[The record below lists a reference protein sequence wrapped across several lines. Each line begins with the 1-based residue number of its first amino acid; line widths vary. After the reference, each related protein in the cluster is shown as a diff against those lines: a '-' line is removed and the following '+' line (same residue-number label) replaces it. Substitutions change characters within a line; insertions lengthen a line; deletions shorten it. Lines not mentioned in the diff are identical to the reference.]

1 MPNTPLQTFRTVE
14 PANYG
19 FGSSATMASRPFVL
33 YHARGTQVATQTAA
47 TSTLA
52 YPTFTGSGQQTR
64 FQPWTVRTQDNHY
77 PVVIPNA
84 YDRVFVFPMFVI
96 DTINGVTGNTGS
108 TAEVATDT
116 SVAIP
121 PTAYTAPL
129 IMPFGRFPESTYNP
143 NTVNPQHSRTPWDL
157 IKKFN
162 RSFTVLPDAEPT
174 GIWTVLPPYATNFTT
189 SNGQVVAVP
198 SASNPVSTPRG
209 TGSGVGIGSA
219 YQLPPDLSVG
229 LQATSNGVVSNTASQ
244 YLATSVSQIWSGAG
258 IEFSTMGCEE
268 LVVSLIGAPTN
279 LPTVTLNAQSTSG
292 TGAVQG
298 AAAINFFLM
307 GVFLG

>member
-33 YHARGTQVATQTAA
+33 YHSRGTPVVTQTAA
-47 TSTLA
+47 NGTLG
-52 YPTFTGSGQQTR
+52 YPAFTGSLAPTR
-64 FQPWTVRTQDNHY
+64 FQPWTVRDQNNHY
-77 PVVIPNA
+77 PVKIPNA

-96 DTINGVTGNTGS
+96 DTVNGVTGNTGS
-108 TAEVATDT
+108 TTEVVTDT
-116 SVAIP
+116 SVATP
-121 PTAYTAPL
+121 PTSYTAPL

-143 NTVNPQHSRTPWDL
+143 DTVNPQHSRSPWDL
-157 IKKFN
+157 IKNLN
-162 RSFTVLPDAEPT
+162 RSFTLIPDPQTT
-174 GIWTVLPPYATNFTT
+174 GIWTALPPYATNFTT

-209 TGSGVGIGSA
+209 TSSGVGIGNA
-219 YQLPPDLSVG
+219 YQLPPDMSLGFQSTNNT
-229 LQATSNGVVSNTASQ
+229 AASNTASVF
-244 YLATSVSQIWSGAG
+244 AAGGSQVWSGAG

-268 LVVSLIGAPTN
+268 LVVSLIAAPTN
-279 LPTVTLNAQSTSG
+279 LPAVTLGAQPTTG
-292 TGAVQG
+292 TGAAQG

>member
-47 TSTLA
+47 SGTLA
-52 YPTFTGSGQQTR
+52 YPAFTGSGQQTR
-64 FQPWTVRTQDNHY
+64 FQPWTVRNQDNHY
-77 PVVIPNA
+77 PVMVPNA

-108 TAEVATDT
+108 TTEVPTET
-116 SVAIP
+116 SVATP
-121 PTAYTAPL
+121 STSYTAPL

-157 IKKFN
+157 IKNFN
-162 RSFTVLPDAEPT
+162 RSFTVFPDAQTT

-189 SNGQVVAVP
+189 SNGQIVAAP
-198 SASNPVSTPRG
+198 SATNPVSTPRG
-209 TGSGVGIGSA
+209 TGSSVGIGSA
-219 YQLPPDLSVG
+219 YQLPPDMSLG
-229 LQATSNGVVSNTASQ
+229 FQATTSAATNAASV
-244 YLATSVSQIWSGAG
+244 YNASGSQVWSGAG

-279 LPTVTLNAQSTSG
+279 LSTVTLNAQPTTG

>member
-33 YHARGTQVATQTAA
+33 YHSRGTQAATQTAA
-47 TSTLA
+47 TVSLS
-52 YPTFTGSGQQTR
+52 YPAFTGSASPSR
-64 FQPWTVRTQDNHY
+64 FQPWTVRNQDNHY

-96 DTINGVTGNTGS
+96 DTIDGVTGNIGS
-108 TAEVATDT
+108 TVPLTTTT
-116 SVAIP
+116 SVATP
-121 PTAYTAPL
+121 PATYTAPL

-143 NTVNPQHSRTPWDL
+143 GTINPQHLQGPWNI

-162 RSFTVLPDAEPT
+162 GSFVTNPDPQTT
-174 GIWTVLPPYATNFTT
+174 GIWTALPPYATNFTT
-189 SNGQVVAVP
+189 SNGQIIAVP
-198 SASNPVSTPRG
+198 SATNPVSTPRG
-209 TGSGVGIGSA
+209 TGSGIGIGSA
-219 YQLPPDLSVG
+219 YQLPPDMSLG
-229 LQATSNGVVSNTASQ
+229 FTSTTGAASNTASVFN
-244 YLATSVSQIWSGAG
+244 TSTSQVWSGAG

-268 LVVSLIGAPTN
+268 LVVSMIGVPTN
-279 LPTVTLNAQSTSG
+279 LPVVTLDIQPTSG

-298 AAAINFFLM
+298 AGAINFFLM